1 MSNQV
6 TEMNFKQIEAYQSL
20 NQQLPSDERMVQVV
34 LGAPGTAKTA
44 HAKNV
49 LPVIIAKARGIDVSE
64 IAVIVSR
71 PALRDAVEFSGV
83 GVPQR
88 NEDDQLVTRF
98 SLPNLLEQITNALKT
113 HKAVLVILDELS
125 AADEDIQKALADC
138 LDPETRTLA
147 EHPLPEEV
155 IFHATGNRHNDRAGS
170 RKLLSHCINRVAI
183 TELVTETSIW
193 VDYSRKRGTNELIVS
208 TAECHSDFFEDVPK
222 DGTTHNTWRQAT
234 NAANLIDIHAAN
246 EPTWDGLISSDLE
259 MFMAQ
264 MIGKKAAA
272 MVASHARDIAYELPT
287 PEQVYT
293 NPETCKVPDQTGHQL
308 LTVNRAI
315 ANMGAQNDPEAANQ
329 LFSYV
334 LRCRP
339 DLQITLAVK
348 ICKATTNAG
357 LILSHDGANDFVRD
371 NSDLLGL
378 AQ

>member
-1 MSNQV
+1 MSNQIV
-6 TEMNFKQIEAYQSL
+6 EMNFKQIAAYQAM
-20 NQQLPSDERMVQVV
+20 NQQLDIPMAQIV
-34 LGAPGTAKTA
+34 LGPPGTAKTA
-44 HAKNV
+44 WFKNTFPGIV
-49 LPVIIAKARGIDVSE
+49 AKARGIDESD

-71 PALRDAVEFSGV
+71 PAIRDAVEFSGV
-83 GVPQR
+83 GVPQK

-98 SLPNLLEQITNALKT
+98 SLPNLLEQINIALKT
-113 HKAVLVILDELS
+113 CKAVLVILDELS
-125 AADEDIQKALADC
+125 AADEDIQKALADS
-138 LDPETRTLA
+138 LDAETRTLA
-147 EHPLPEEV
+147 EHPLPENV
-155 IFHATGNRHNDRAGS
+155 IIVATGNRYHDRAGS
-170 RKLLSHCINRVAI
+170 RKLLSHVIGRVAI
-183 TELVTETSIW
+183 TELISETSIW
-193 VDYSRKRGTNELIVS
+193 VDYSRKRGTNELVVS
-208 TAECHSDFFEDVPK
+208 TAECHDDFFEDVPK
-222 DGTTHNTWRQAT
+222 DGSTHNTWRQAT
-234 NAANLIDIHAAN
+234 NTANLIDIHAAN
-246 EPTWDGLISSDLE
+246 EAEWDGLISSDLE

-315 ANMGAQNDPEAANQ
+315 ANMGAQNDSEAANQ
-329 LFSYV
+329 LFAFV

-339 DLQITLAVK
+339 DLQITLGVK

-357 LILSHDGANDFVRD
+357 LTLSHPGADKFIAI